1 MKHVVHIFGASGA
14 GTTTLGKKIASEMG
28 YYFMDTDDYFWLP
41 TEIPFTVKRPV
52 DERLKLI
59 RQDIENN
66 ENVVLSGSLTEWGDV
81 LIPLFT
87 LAVRVQTDTNTR
99 LERLA
104 AREYR
109 RFKERIREGGD
120 MHKAHLEFLD
130 WAARYDE
137 GDIHMRSR
145 AHHDLWQKGLMC
157 TLLTLDGANDLD
169 GNFQM
174 VKRALENGSVTE

>member
-1 MKHVVHIFGASGA
+1 MKHVVHIFGASGS
-14 GTTTLGKKIASEMG
+14 GTTTLAGKIASELNFF
-28 YYFMDTDDYFWLP
+28 FMDTDDYFWLP
-41 TEIPFTVKRPV
+41 TEIPFTQKRPV

-66 ENVVLSGSLTEWGDV
+66 ENVVLSGSLTEWGDG

-87 LAVRVQTDTNTR
+87 LAVRLETDTNTR

-109 RFKERIREGGD
+109 RFKDRIREDGD

-145 AHHDLWQKGLMC
+145 AHHDLWQKRLMC
-157 TLLTLDGANDLD
+157 PLLMLDGADELD
-169 GNFQM
+169 ENFQA
-174 VKRALENGSVTE
+174 VKRALDMGE